1 MQNTLPKNHYNNS
14 FVAER
19 MAYFCVPADFKKETL
34 ERLSALNKKYKDV
47 IVDEVYGNL
56 PKTPYGSGRSSVSI
70 IKVNLKSLKKYIKE
84 CNKYGIAFNYTFN
97 ANTLSN
103 REFNNADKRKILLY
117 IKKLYNA
124 GVRRFTVSLPSIISL
139 INNNFEDVEVVLSV
153 VNNITSEYQLKEFL
167 EAGKVIRA
175 YVAEEMNRRPR
186 KLKEILS
193 SSKVPIATIVNPFCI
208 FQCAYR
214 QHHYNFMSF
223 RDVNDKIDVIE
234 YYGARCGQIKVN
246 NPDEVIKIPW
256 IRPSDI
262 DKYIDM
268 GVQWFKIAGREMI
281 KAGADI
287 PKAVEIYMSKTYD
300 GDLMDVINNFS
311 NKHYN
316 MIFSLD
322 SKSMDHYF
330 DYIFNKSVDCS
341 RELCG
346 ECGMCKKFS
355 KFVKIDKKYLD
366 MLPKYE
372 PLK

>member
-1 MQNTLPKNHYNNS
+1 MQNISLKNHYNNS
-14 FVAER
+14 FADR
-19 MAYFCVPADFKKETL
+19 TAYFCIPADFDKKTL
-34 ERLSALNKKYKDV
+34 EKLSALNKKYSDAK
-47 IVDEVYGNL
+47 VDEVYGNL
-56 PKTPYGSGRSSVSI
+56 PQTPYGSGRSSASLKNVD
-70 IKVNLKSLKKYIKE
+70 LKSLKKYTKE
-84 CNKYGIAFNYTFN
+84 CDKNGIVFNYTFN
-97 ANTLSN
+97 ANTLAN
-103 REFNNADKRKILLY
+103 REFNNADKKKILSF
-117 IKKLYNA
+117 IKKLYDV

-139 INNNFEDVEVVLSV
+139 INNNFKDAEIVLSV
-153 VNNITSEYQLKEFL
+153 VNNITSEYQLEEFL
-167 EAGKVIRA
+167 DAGNIIRA
-175 YVAEEMNRRPR
+175 YVGEEINRRPR
-186 KLKEILS
+186 KMKEITS

-214 QHHYNFMSF
+214 HHHYNFMSF
-223 RDVNDKIDVIE
+223 RDMNDKIDVVE
-234 YYGARCGQIKVN
+234 YYGARCGQIKVS

-262 DKYIDM
+262 NRYIDI

-281 KAGADI
+281 KSGADI
-287 PKAVEIYMSKTYD
+287 PKAVDIYMSKKYD

-322 SKSMDHYF
+322 SKSMDPYF
-330 DYIFNKSVDCS
+330 DYIFSKSSDCS
-341 RELCG
+341 RELC
-346 ECGMCKKFS
+346 EKCGMCKKFA